1 VYVEHP
7 LIAEDTIEARDYQ
20 INLAEVAKGE
30 STLVV
35 LPTGMGK
42 TIIAL
47 MLIAERV
54 DQGKVLFTAPTKP
67 LVDQHYRFMS
77 EHLKVD
83 DLTMFTGETT
93 PKKRAGLWKG
103 ARVVIATPQVIENDL
118 LNGRI
123 SMRDVSLV
131 VFDEAHRAVGNYA
144 YVYIAERYMVE
155 SLNGLTLGMT
165 ASPGNRMNKIL
176 SVCENLGISWI
187 EARTEED
194 PDVRPYVH
202 QIKVQW
208 VKVPVPARLKKI
220 SAVIGEIYEEQ
231 LERLR
236 SYGLLPKNRKPNVRQ
251 LLDVQKTIRKR
262 MASGNSS
269 SLYHAATVQAMAIK
283 TNHAMDLA
291 ETQGLDALRNYLDK
305 LGTEALSRGS
315 SKATRMLVAHPLYA
329 EVMTLCQVDIDHPKM
344 DAMER
349 IVRNQFEA
357 DTESRIIAFTHYRD
371 TAELVTERLNRMSN
385 VKAVRFVG
393 QASRGEDRGLSQ
405 KRQVEIIDAF
415 KKGVYNVLVAT
426 SVAEEGL
433 DIPSTDLVVFY
444 EPVPSEI
451 RTIQRRGR
459 TGRRRLGRVV
469 ILISGGT
476 RDEAYYWSSNRKEKK
491 MIEELDR
498 IRKKL
503 SGTGS
508 RGAKVDPG
516 QRTFGSE
523 VPKIVPE
530 TVGTIIEEGRE
541 DTVSEED
548 PENQATLDTY
558 VVDVRMI
565 VDMQEFRSAVVK
577 AVSRKGVLVEGKRLE
592 IGDYII
598 SSRVAVERKTPE
610 DLAASIKDGR
620 LFTQLKALKNAY
632 PNPVLIIEGPLFS
645 ERMDERALMGA
656 VSAVMIGF
664 RIPVINT
671 PGPEETARLLVSLAR
686 REAREKRPPT
696 VRHGTAPKDGE
707 DMKQYIIE
715 GLPNVSGTLARRLL
729 DELGSVRHVMNA
741 SEDELKGV
749 KGLGKVKA
757 AEIVKVIDGEWKG

>member
-1 VYVEHP
+1 MYVEHP
-7 LIAEDTIEARDYQ
+7 LITEDSIEVRDYQ
-20 INLAEVAKGE
+20 VNLANMAKNE

-42 TIIAL
+42 TIVAL

-54 DQGKVLFTAPTKP
+54 DSGKVLFTAPTKP
-67 LVDQHYRFMS
+67 LVEQHHRFMK
-77 EHLKVD
+77 EHLRTEEQ
-83 DLTMFTGETT
+83 TMFTGETS
-93 PKKRAGLWKG
+93 PKKRAVLWNES
-103 ARVVIATPQVIENDL
+103 RVVIATPQVIENDL

-123 SMRDVSLV
+123 SMKDVSLV

-144 YVYIAERYMVE
+144 YVYIADRFLGE
-155 SLNGLTLGMT
+155 SPNGITLGMT

-176 SVCENLGISWI
+176 TVCQNLGITWI

-194 PDVRPYVH
+194 PDVSPYVH
-202 QIKVQW
+202 KIKIQW
-208 VKVPVPARLKKI
+208 VKVPVPARIKKI

-231 LERLR
+231 LEKLR

-262 MASGNSS
+262 MATGNSS

-291 ETQGLDALRNYLDK
+291 ETQGQDALRNYLDK
-305 LGTEALSRGS
+305 LETEAGSRGS
-315 SKATRMLVAHPLYA
+315 SKATRMLVAHPLFA
-329 EVMTLCQVDIDHPKM
+329 EVVALSQVDINHPKM

-349 IVRNQFEA
+349 IVRNQLQA
-357 DTESRIIAFTHYRD
+357 DPESRIIAFTHYRD
-371 TAELVTERLNRMSN
+371 TAELVTERLNGTEE

-405 KRQVEIIDAF
+405 KRQGEIIEAF

-476 RDEAYYWSSNRKEKK
+476 RDEAYYWSSNRKERK

-503 SGTGS
+503 SGTS
-508 RGAKVDPG
+508 RRAPRVDPG
-516 QRTFGSE
+516 QTTFGGEDALKREASVDDMMDENGEE
-523 VPKIVPE
+523 VP
-530 TVGTIIEEGRE
+530 
-541 DTVSEED
+541 ED
-548 PENQATLDTY
+548 PESQSTLDTY

-565 VDMQEFRSAVVK
+565 ADMQEFRSAVVK
-577 AVSRKGVLVEGKRLE
+577 AVSRRGILVEGKKLE
-592 IGDYII
+592 VGDYII

-610 DLAASIKDGR
+610 DLAASVQDGR
-620 LFTQLKALKNAY
+620 LFAQLKALKNAY
-632 PNPVLIIEGPLFS
+632 PNPLLVIEGPIFS
-645 ERMDERALMGA
+645 ERMDDRALMGA
-656 VSAVMIGF
+656 IASVMIGF

-671 PGPEETARLLVSLAR
+671 PGPEETARLLASLAR

-696 VRHGTAPKDGE
+696 VRHDTSPKDGE
-707 DMKQYIIE
+707 DMKQYIVE
-715 GLPNVSGTLARRLL
+715 GLPSVSGTLARRLL
-729 DELGSVRHVMNA
+729 DEFGSVKNVMNA
-741 SEDELKGV
+741 EEDDLKRV

-757 AEIVKVIDGEWKG
+757 AEIVEIIEGEWKG